1 MSEEVIRFA
10 HLILGTPKSRS
21 GPLRVHTI
29 DLAIY
34 PIIEE
39 IGPIQV
45 AHLLLVYYR
54 IQCCFC
60 QSLG

>member
-1 MSEEVIRFA
+1 MFEEVIRFA

-34 PIIEE
+34 PFIEE

-45 AHLLLVYYR
+45 AHLLLVH
-54 IQCCFC
+54 
-60 QSLG
+60 